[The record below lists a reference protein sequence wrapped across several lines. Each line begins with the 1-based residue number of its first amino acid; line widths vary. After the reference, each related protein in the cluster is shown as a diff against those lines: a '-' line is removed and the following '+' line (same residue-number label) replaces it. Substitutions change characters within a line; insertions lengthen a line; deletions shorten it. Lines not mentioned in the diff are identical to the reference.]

1 MRNNEAFTTALGT
14 YRQALTDLTYGGY
27 TIPKGWKTHWN
38 VISTYRDP
46 QYVPDPEQFRSI
58 EVRRKGAY
66 TILICAVW
74 RRTKDVSREGI
85 CLIAATSVHA

>member
-46 QYVPDPEQFRSI
+46 QYVPDPEQFDPSRF
-58 EVRRKGAY
+58 EGKGLHHTHLRRLEEDQGCVQGRNMLDCSY
-66 TILICAVW
+66 
-74 RRTKDVSREGI
+74 
-85 CLIAATSVHA
+85 